1 MKPEK
6 KSLEGAYNPEEVER
20 GWYDWWVEEGFFHAD
35 EKSDKPPYTI
45 VIPPPNVTGSLHMG
59 HALTMTIQDILIRW
73 KRMDGFEALW
83 LPGTD
88 HAGIATQMVVERML
102 NKQGTSRHDLGRE
115 KFVEKVWEWKGRY
128 GNRITTQLRRIGAS
142 LDWERERFTMDEGL
156 SEAVKEVFVR
166 LWEEGLIYRAER
178 LVNWDHGTRT
188 VLSDLEVEQE
198 EEDGHL
204 WHLRYP
210 LSDDPSR
217 AIIVATTRPE
227 TMLGDSAVAVH
238 PDDERY
244 KDLIGKTVALPLT
257 DRHIPIIADP
267 IVADPEFGSGAVKIT
282 PAHDFN
288 DWDCGKRNDLPVMQV
303 IGFDACINDNA
314 PEKYRGLNVTE
325 ARKQVVADLDACGAL
340 VKIEDHK
347 YMPGR
352 SQRSGKIVEPL
363 PMTQW
368 YVKMEPLAAP
378 AIKAVEDGDIKF
390 LPEMWTKV
398 YFEWMRNIR
407 DWCISRQL
415 WWGHQIPAW
424 HCDDCEGITVSRTTP
439 EACQHCNSTKITQD
453 PDVLDTWFSS
463 GLWPFSTM
471 GWPEQTETLA
481 KFYPTSVME
490 TGFDIIFFWVA
501 RMIFMGLH
509 FMDEIPFH
517 TVFLH
522 AMVRDRDG
530 KKMSKTKGN
539 VIDPLHVIDGVRLED
554 VPEEERDNYKQLF
567 EQFPEGLSA
576 QGTDAL
582 RFTLAVYAAQGR
594 DIKLDVKRV
603 EGYRA
608 FLNKL
613 WNASKFAM
621 MHLEDWQPRALD
633 LDKEQL
639 TPADRWILGRL
650 QSVTDRV
657 HTALDNF
664 QLNEAAQSLYNFVWG
679 ELCDWYIE
687 LSKPV
692 LYGRE
697 EAKSLGGNQDTTRT
711 VLAHTLEQTLRLLHP
726 IIPFVTEEIW
736 QSMPKAGQNE
746 SSLCISNWPK
756 ADDALRF
763 AQETADMELAIEL
776 ISKIRTIRGETGVKP
791 KAVIETLWLL
801 TDDAERKA
809 QIERTSAYLQT
820 QANVSAIRIAATGD
834 SERPAQTATAV
845 AGGVEIHIPL
855 AGLID
860 VQEETARLNKALKKV
875 GKDIEHVSRK
885 LGNPRFVENA
895 PDALVAKE
903 RAKLAEFETR
913 KAALEASLEELK
925 KLA

>member
-1 MKPEK
+1 MKNK
-6 KSLEGAYNPEEVER
+6 TALEGAYNPAEVED
-20 GWYDWWVEEGFFHAD
+20 GWYDWWVDQGFFHAD
-35 EKSDKPPYTI
+35 EHSDKPPYTI

-59 HALTMTIQDILIRW
+59 HALTVTIQDTLMRW

-88 HAGIATQMVVERML
+88 HAGIATQAMVERL
-102 NKQGTSRHDLGRE
+102 LRSQGIDRHELGRE
-115 KFVEKVWEWKGRY
+115 KFLERVWQWKEKY
-128 GNRITTQLRRIGAS
+128 GGRITTQLRRLGTS
-142 LDWERERFTMDEGL
+142 VDWERERFTMDEGL

-178 LVNWDHGTRT
+178 LVNWDPAGQT

-204 WHLRYP
+204 WHIRYP
-210 LSDDPSR
+210 LSSDPSR
-217 AIIVATTRPE
+217 GIVVATTRPE
-227 TMLGDSAVAVH
+227 TLLGDSAVAVH

-244 KDLIGKTVALPLT
+244 KDLIGQTLDLPLT
-257 DRHIPIIADP
+257 GRQIPIVADP

-288 DWDCGKRNDLPVMQV
+288 DWDCGQRNNLPVMQV
-303 IGFDACINDNA
+303 IGFDAKINDNA
-314 PEKYRGLNVTE
+314 PEAYRGLTREE
-325 ARKQVVADLDACGAL
+325 ARTRVVADLESGGFL
-340 VKIEDHK
+340 VKIDDYK

-352 SQRSGKIVEPL
+352 SQRSGVIVEPL

-368 YVKMEPLAAP
+368 FVKMQPLADP
-378 AIKAVEDGDIKF
+378 AIKVVEDGDIKF
-390 LPEMWTKV
+390 IPEMWTKV
-398 YFEWMRNIR
+398 YYEWMRNIR

-424 HCDDCEGITVSRTTP
+424 HCAQCGGITVARQTP
-439 EACQHCNSTKITQD
+439 SQCSHCGSEEITQD

-471 GWPEQTETLA
+471 GWPDETATLK
-481 KFYPTSVME
+481 KFYPTSIME

-509 FMDEIPFH
+509 FMDEVPFH

-522 AMVRDRDG
+522 AMVRDPKG

-539 VIDPLHVIDGVRLED
+539 VVDPLHLIDGVKPAE
-554 VPEEERDNYKQLF
+554 VPEDERAPYSLFF
-567 EQFPEGLSA
+567 EQFPEGMEP

-621 MHLEDWQPRALD
+621 MHLGEWSPRALD
-633 LDKEQL
+633 MAKDRDKL

-650 QSVTDRV
+650 QAVTERV
-657 HTALDNF
+657 HTALENF
-664 QLNEAAQSLYNFVWG
+664 QLNDAAQSLYNFIWG

-692 LYGRE
+692 LYERE
-697 EAKSLGGNQDTTRT
+697 EAGQLGGDVDTTRT
-711 VLAHTLEQTLRLLHP
+711 VLAHVLEQTLRLLHP
-726 IIPFVTEEIW
+726 LTPFVTEEIW
-736 QSMPKAGQNE
+736 QVLPKPAGHAV
-746 SSLCISNWPK
+746 SLCIADWPH

-763 AQETADMELAIEL
+763 AQETADMELAIDV
-776 ISKIRTIRGETGVKP
+776 ISKIRTIRGETNVKP
-791 KAVIETLWLL
+791 SVTI
-801 TDDAERKA
+801 DAIYLVTEDAATIAKL
-809 QIERTSAYLQT
+809 ERTRLYILS
-820 QANVSAIRIAATGD
+820 QARVADLKIVAPGD
-834 SERPAQTATAV
+834 DRPTETATAV
-845 AGGVEIHIPL
+845 TGGVEIHIPL
-855 AGLID
+855 AGLINIE
-860 VQEETARLNKALKKV
+860 EETARLNKALAKV
-875 GKDIEHVSRK
+875 EDDLKFFARK
-885 LGNPRFVENA
+885 LGNPKFVAKA
-895 PDALVAKE
+895 PPAVVAKE
-903 RAKLAEFETR
+903 RAKQDEALAR
-913 KAALEASLEELK
+913 KATLEAALA
-925 KLA
+925 KLVK